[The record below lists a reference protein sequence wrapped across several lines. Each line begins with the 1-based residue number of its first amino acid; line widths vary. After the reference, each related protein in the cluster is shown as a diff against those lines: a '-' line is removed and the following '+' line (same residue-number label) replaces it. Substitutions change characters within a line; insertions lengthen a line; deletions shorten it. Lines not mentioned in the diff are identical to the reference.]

1 MSNARPAAPIVAIT
15 NSDVVFRQ
23 MALMWGVVPVMQSA
37 AGVENPN
44 ELARQVADALSLAS
58 SGEVVLLVRG
68 FHDEP
73 ILNLPSV
80 TVVTI

>member
-1 MSNARPAAPIVAIT
+1 
-15 NSDVVFRQ
+15 
-23 MALMWGVVPVMQSA
+23 MWGVVPVMQSA